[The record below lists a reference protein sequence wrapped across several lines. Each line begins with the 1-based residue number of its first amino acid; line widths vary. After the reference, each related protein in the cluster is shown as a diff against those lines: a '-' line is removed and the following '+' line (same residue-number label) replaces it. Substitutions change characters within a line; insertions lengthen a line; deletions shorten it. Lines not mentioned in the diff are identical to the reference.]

1 MLAIPVEREWE
12 RWQLTLLKCFSSSKM
27 FSHALIQMCPTVTLK
42 DVIFILHIKK
52 PRLEKYTLK
61 NLRMLQN

>member
-1 MLAIPVEREWE
+1 
-12 RWQLTLLKCFSSSKM
+12 M